1 MPGAASMNRVGSD
14 FLRLLNATSSGETLH
29 FEDPASDLARFD
41 RLPPAVRWRIAN
53 ANTKLAAAKFEPH
66 VAWADKWGLGSVPTV
81 RKIAELEGNEIAV
94 FAGEYRGRYVDTLP
108 HVAADASVQRYGER
122 GPSQHPPRP
131 PGKAPLRVRG
141 RV

>member
-1 MPGAASMNRVGSD
+1 MNRVGSD
-14 FLRLLNATSSGETLH
+14 FVRLLNATSSGETLT
-29 FEDPASDLARFD
+29 FEDAASDLARFD

-53 ANTKLAAAKFEPH
+53 ANIKIAAASLEPH
-66 VAWADKWGLGSVPTV
+66 VAWADKFGLGPAPTV
-81 RKIAELEGNEIAV
+81 KRIAALEANEIAV
-94 FAGEYRGRYVDTLP
+94 FAGEYRGRYADTLP

-122 GPSQHPPRP
+122 GVSQHPPRP